1 MEPLDEAIARAFERG
16 EALRRREPRAVAAR
30 YDRVLRRLVLSLQ
43 GDGEIAIPVA
53 ALGLPEEADL
63 SDVRVEGGGFDLY
76 FPSLDEGAYIPDLCR
91 AAIEHRLA
99 A

>member
-30 YDRVLRRLVLSLQ
+30 YDRATRRLVLSLQ
-43 GDGEIAIPVA
+43 GDVEIAIPVA
-53 ALGLPEEADL
+53 LLGLPAEVDL
-63 SDVRVEGGGFDLY
+63 SDVRVEGGGYDLY
-76 FPSLDEGAYIPDLCR
+76 FPALDEGAYVPDLCR

>member
-1 MEPLDEAIARAFERG
+1 MEALDEIIARAFERG
-16 EALRRREPRAVAAR
+16 EAALRSEPRALAAH
-30 YDRVLRRLVLSLQ
+30 YDAASGRLVLMLA
-43 GDGEIAIPVA
+43 GEVEIAMPAA
-53 ALGLPEEADL
+53 ALGLPADADL

-76 FPSLDEGAYIPDLCR
+76 FPALDEGAYIPDLCR